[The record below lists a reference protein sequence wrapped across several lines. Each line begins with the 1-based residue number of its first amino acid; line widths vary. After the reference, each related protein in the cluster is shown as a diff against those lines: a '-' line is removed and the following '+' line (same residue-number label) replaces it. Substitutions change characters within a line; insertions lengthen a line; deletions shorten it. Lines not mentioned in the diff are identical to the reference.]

1 MPTSTQINTS
11 ANEGPSKPP
20 RRPRGSGSL
29 FKRKGSPFWWIQYH
43 QNGKC
48 YRESSGT
55 TKEPKARRILQRRLG
70 EAASDLFIAP
80 KIAKIRVSEL
90 AEDFLRDQKICERK
104 AAHDAETRWN
114 LHLKPF
120 LGHFSVLIV
129 GTDLL
134 SSYVFKR
141 QEEGAKNA
149 TINRELAC
157 LKRMFNLGMQA
168 SPPKVHRVPK
178 FPRLAERNVRR
189 GFVEDA
195 DYSKFAQACDAIG
208 VWMRAMFETAYS
220 YGWRRGE
227 LLNLKVQQIDLLS
240 GTIRLNSGETKNDE
254 GRVLIMTQRV
264 RWFLTQ
270 CVAGKKPEDYVFTR
284 GGKCKAV
291 RDFRDAWKSVCDQAG
306 CSSLLFHD
314 LRRTAVRNMVRS
326 GVPERVA
333 MDISG
338 HKTRAIFERY
348 NIVSETDL
356 KEAARKL
363 DNRAR
368 SLDAAQRQEKVDGR
382 ALDAP
387 VPIEARPI

>member
-1 MPTSTQINTS
+1 MFTSNPTSTTAVDVP
-11 ANEGPSKPP
+11 ANRS

-29 FKRKGSPFWWIQYH
+29 FQRAGSNFWWIQFH
-43 QNGKC
+43 RDGKC
-48 YRESSGT
+48 YREST
-55 TKEPKARRILQRRLG
+55 HTAKESQARRILQRRLG
-70 EAASDLFIAP
+70 EAASELFIAP
-80 KIAKIRVSEL
+80 QTAKIRVSEL
-90 AEDFLRDQKICERK
+90 AEDFLRDQRICERK

-114 LHLKPF
+114 LHLKPSF
-120 LGHFSVLIV
+120 GHFRALMV
-129 GTDLL
+129 GTELL
-134 SSYVFKR
+134 SRYVFQR

-178 FPRLAERNVRR
+178 FPRLAERNVRK

-195 DYSKFAQACDAIG
+195 DYGKFAEACDGIG
-208 VWMRAMFETAYS
+208 IWMRSLFETAYS

-240 GTIRLNSGETKNDE
+240 GTIRLNSGETKNDD
-254 GRVLIMTQRV
+254 GRVVIMTERV

-270 CVAGKKPEDYVFTR
+270 CVAGKKPEEYVFTR
-284 GGKCKAV
+284 ASDYKPV
-291 RDFRDAWKSVCDQAG
+291 RDFRDAWKSVCDQTG

-333 MDISG
+333 MQVSG
-338 HKTRAIFERY
+338 HKTRAVFDRY
-348 NIVSETDL
+348 NIVSEADL

-363 DNRAR
+363 DSRAHA
-368 SLDAAQRQEKVDGR
+368 LDAAHRQETLSHGGYSED
-382 ALDAP
+382 L
-387 VPIEARPI
+387 EHLQ